1 MRTNRNRIVFD
12 THVVRRYPLQ
22 THDQQDLLVI
32 AHRQEAARR
41 AGLPVPAIL
50 SVHEQPPVH
59 LVMERSSGTPVME
72 TELSPTAQHRLGAQ
86 LAEFA
91 AHMRTLVDWQA
102 EGPRWATL
110 WEVLALV
117 ADNPACDLAAVTAAE
132 VTTTLVHG
140 DLSAGNLLVSTDGD
154 LVAVIDWDGAAL
166 ADPAMDWSALNANC
180 APEVVKALRRSTPT
194 AEELDRRAAI
204 YLDTWG
210 TQHDLWE
217 QGRHPWL
224 SGDRPVSEPRL

>member
-12 THVVRRYPLQ
+12 AHLVRRYPLQ
-22 THDQQDLLVI
+22 PHDQQDLLVI

-41 AGLPVPAIL
+41 AGLPVPAIVA
-50 SVHEQPPVH
+50 VHEQPPVH

-72 TELSPTAQHRLGAQ
+72 TELSPLAQRRLGAQ

-91 AHMRTLVDWQA
+91 AHMRTLRDWQS

-110 WEVLALV
+110 WEVLARV
-117 ADNPACDLAAVTAAE
+117 AGTAACDIAARTAAQ

-140 DLSAGNLLVSTDGD
+140 DLSAGNLLVSTNGD

-180 APEVVKALRRSTPT
+180 APEVVTAMRHLTPE
-194 AEELDRRAAI
+194 AEELDRRAGI

-210 TQHDLWE
+210 VQHDLWE

>member
-1 MRTNRNRIVFD
+1 MRTNRNRIEFE
-12 THVVRRYPLQ
+12 TRLIRRYPLQ
-22 THDQQDLLVI
+22 PHDQRDLALN
-32 AHRQEAARR
+32 ARRHEAARR

-50 SVHEQPPVH
+50 AVHDEPPLH
-59 LVMERSSGTPVME
+59 LVMERASGTPLME
-72 TELSPTAQHRLGAQ
+72 TELALPAQERLGEQ

-91 AHMRTLVDWQA
+91 AHMRSVRDW
-102 EGPRWATL
+102 ESIGPTWATL
-110 WEVLALV
+110 WAVLAQV
-117 ADNPACDLAAVTAAE
+117 GDSAACDTAAVTAAE

-140 DLSAGNLLVSTDGD
+140 DLSAGNLLVSPDGD

-180 APEVVKALRRSTPT
+180 GPAVVKALRRCTPE
-194 AEELDRRAAI
+194 ADELDRRAGI
-204 YLDTWG
+204 YLDTWPV
-210 TQHDLWE
+210 QHDLWE